1 MPFSDTFMSKNSPT
15 YDAFPPGSL
24 ATWQQQAEQ
33 ESKGRDSSLDAFELE
48 GLSINPFYTSE
59 NFPPSSA
66 LPITSGSWQYHAH
79 VAGATD
85 EEAIRRILRLGAD
98 GVIVRDPSPERWKQL
113 LEKLEKSGGAP
124 ITHLSLACQTLAP
137 YLDTYQRYEQALANQ
152 RHTLTGT
159 LYCHPL
165 EQWYQNKTE
174 YQPIL
179 ESLGTYLK
187 QHDASSAIRALAI
200 NGAVF
205 FEEGM
210 NVVDE
215 LSYTLSLLVAYYDQL
230 TDQGVSA
237 ATLWDH
243 TEVTLAIGSD
253 HYVDLAK
260 FRAIRLLLAQVAD
273 AYQINKEPPIS
284 IRAVSGVRNKTLYDA
299 NSNLL
304 RNTTEAMAA
313 LLGGANVITLLPHNA
328 LHPTTADF
336 GERMAINVVN
346 ILRQEAHLEKVA
358 DPAAGSYFLENL
370 TQQLVEKAW
379 AKFLVIEDQG
389 GFIAA
394 VSSGQIRQTG
404 ITAWEARAEQVR
416 HQQKVLI
423 GANKYVLADEQ
434 ITFALEEPLPPRLA
448 WEVEQV
454 RYQVDQQV
462 AQGKNRP
469 HWHIFLQPQSPSAT
483 VRGKFITQLLPLGG
497 VTFDRQVWSGTY
509 SKELSTGVIFC
520 GDDDFYQEIRDA
532 PSPNSYPQW
541 MVGPPPN
548 EAASTEQFIS
558 PQQDIV
564 TLLNQLLQPWYDE
577 A

>member
-1 MPFSDTFMSKNSPT
+1 MSKNSPT

-24 ATWQQQAEQ
+24 ATWRQQAEQ
-33 ESKGRDSSLDAFELE
+33 ESKGRNSTLDALDLE

-59 NFPPSSA
+59 NSPPPSA
-66 LPITSGSWQYHAH
+66 LPVAPGSWQYYAH
-79 VAGATD
+79 IADTAD
-85 EEAIRRILRLGAD
+85 EEAIRHILRLGAD
-98 GVIVRDPSPERWKQL
+98 GVIVRNPSPEQWKQL

-187 QHDASSAIRALAI
+187 QRDASSAVRALAI
-200 NGAVF
+200 SGAVF

-215 LSYTLSLLVAYYDQL
+215 LGYTLSLLVAYYDQL

-253 HYVDLAK
+253 YYVDLAK

-313 LLGGANVITLLPHNA
+313 LLGGANIITLLPHNA
-328 LHPTTADF
+328 LHATAADF

-346 ILRQEAHLEKVA
+346 ILRHEAHLEKVV
-358 DPAAGSYFLENL
+358 DPAAGSYFLESL

-379 AKFLVIEDQG
+379 TKFLSIEDQG
-389 GFIAA
+389 GFVAA
-394 VSSGQIRQTG
+394 VTSGQIQQTS
-404 ITAWEARAEQVR
+404 TATWEARAEQVR
-416 HQQKVLI
+416 HQRKVLI
-423 GANKYVLADEQ
+423 GANKYALADEQ
-434 ITFALEEPLPPRLA
+434 ITAIEEPLPPRLA

-454 RYQVDQQV
+454 RYRVDQQV
-462 AQGKNRP
+462 AQGKPRP
-469 HWHIFLQPQSPSAT
+469 HWHIYLQSQSSSANAKA
-483 VRGKFITQLLPLGG
+483 KFVTQLLSVSGM
-497 VTFDRQVWSGTY
+497 TFDRQVWSGTY
-509 SKELSTGVIFC
+509 PKESSGIAGIVFC
-520 GDDDFYQEIRDA
+520 GEDDFYQEILNT
-532 PSPNSYPQW
+532 PSPNVYARW
-541 MVGPPPN
+541 MVGSPPN
-548 EAASTEQFIS
+548 DASADSFIN

-564 TLLNQLLQPWYDE
+564 TLLNQLLQPWHHE

>member
-1 MPFSDTFMSKNSPT
+1 MSKNSPT
-15 YDAFPPGSL
+15 YNAFPPGSL
-24 ATWQQQAEQ
+24 ATWRQQAEQ
-33 ESKGRDSSLDAFELE
+33 ESKGRDSTLDALDLE

-59 NFPPSSA
+59 NSPQPSA
-66 LPITSGSWQYHAH
+66 LPVAPGSWQYYAH
-79 VAGATD
+79 IADTADG
-85 EEAIRRILRLGAD
+85 EAIRRILRLGAD

-113 LEKLEKSGGAP
+113 LEKLEKLGEAP

-165 EQWYQNKTE
+165 EQWHQNKTE

-187 QHDASSAIRALAI
+187 QRDASSAIRALAI

-215 LSYTLSLLVAYYDQL
+215 LGYTLSLLVAYYDQL

-253 HYVDLAK
+253 YYVDLAK
-260 FRAIRLLLAQVAD
+260 FRAIHLLLAQVAD
-273 AYQINKEPPIS
+273 AYQINKASPIS
-284 IRAVSGVRNKTLYDA
+284 IRAVSGVRNKTLYDT

-313 LLGGANVITLLPHNA
+313 LLGGANIITLLPHNA
-328 LHPTTADF
+328 LYSTAADF

-346 ILRQEAHLEKVA
+346 ILRQEAHLEKVT
-358 DPAAGSYFLENL
+358 DPAAGSYFLESL

-379 AKFLVIEDQG
+379 TKFLAIEDQG
-389 GFIAA
+389 GFVAA
-394 VSSGQIRQTG
+394 VSSGQIQQTG
-404 ITAWEARAEQVR
+404 TTAWEVRAEQVR
-416 HQQKVLI
+416 HQQKVLV
-423 GANKYVLADEQ
+423 GVNKYALADEQ
-434 ITFALEEPLPPRLA
+434 ITFALEEPLTPRLA
-448 WEVEQV
+448 WQVEQV
-454 RYQVDQQV
+454 RYRVDQQV
-462 AQGKNRP
+462 AQGKSRP
-469 HWHIFLQPQSPSAT
+469 HWHIYVQPQAPDANT
-483 VRGKFITQLLPLGG
+483 KVKFVTQLLSVGG
-497 VTFDRQVWSGTY
+497 MTFDRQVWSGNY

-520 GDDDFYQEIRDA
+520 GDDDFYQEVSNTL
-532 PSPNSYPQW
+532 SPDGYSQW
-541 MVGPPPN
+541 MVGAAPN
-548 EAASTEQFIS
+548 EAASTDQFID

-564 TLLNQLLQPWYDE
+564 TILNQLLQPWYNE

>member
-1 MPFSDTFMSKNSPT
+1 MSKNSLT

-24 ATWQQQAEQ
+24 ATWRQQAEQ
-33 ESKGRDSSLDAFELE
+33 ESKGRDSTLDAIELE

-59 NFPPSSA
+59 TSENSPPPSA
-66 LPITSGSWQYHAH
+66 LPVAARSWQYHAY
-79 VAGATD
+79 VASDAD
-85 EEAIRRILRLGAD
+85 EEAIRRIFRLGAD
-98 GVIVRDPSPERWKQL
+98 GMIVRNPSPEQWQQL
-113 LEKLEKSGGAP
+113 LGKLEKSGGEASV
-124 ITHLSLACQTLAP
+124 THLSLTCQTLGP
-137 YLDTYQRYEQALANQ
+137 YLDAYRSYEQALANQ
-152 RHTLTGT
+152 GHTLTGT

-253 HYVDLAK
+253 YYVDLAK
-260 FRAIRLLLAQVAD
+260 FRVIRLLLAQVAD

-284 IRAVSGVRNKTLYDA
+284 IRAVSGVRNKTLYDT

-313 LLGGANVITLLPHNA
+313 LLGGANIITLLPHNA
-328 LHPTTADF
+328 LYSTAADF

-346 ILRQEAHLEKVA
+346 ILRQEAHLEKVT
-358 DPAAGSYFLENL
+358 DPAAGSYFLESL

-379 AKFLVIEDQG
+379 AKFLAIEDQD
-389 GFIAA
+389 GFVAA

-404 ITAWEARAEQVR
+404 TTAWEARAEQVR

-423 GANKYVLADEQ
+423 GANKYALADEQ
-434 ITFALEEPLPPRLA
+434 ITFALEEPLLPRLV

-469 HWHIFLQPQSPSAT
+469 HWHIFLQPQSSAANANA
-483 VRGKFITQLLPLGG
+483 KFITQLLPLGG
-497 VTFDRQVWSGTY
+497 MTFDRQVWEGKY
-509 SKELSTGVIFC
+509 PKEPSKAGVIFC
-520 GDDDFYQEIRDA
+520 GDDDFYQEILDA
-532 PSPNSYPQW
+532 SSPNSYLQW

-548 EAASTEQFIS
+548 EAASTVQFIDT
-558 PQQDIV
+558 QQDIV